1 MEDYHAEDVFSS
13 ELFKTGSKSGG
24 CLHCFVGVF
33 DSTRIKT
40 MSNVR
45 KPKARLSP
53 KRVFGCRACDC
64 VQLSFLLEY
73 P

>member
-1 MEDYHAEDVFSS
+1 MEDYHAEDAFSS
-13 ELFKTGSKSGG
+13 ELFKTGPKSGG

-40 MSNVR
+40 MSNMQE
-45 KPKARLSP
+45 PKTPLSP
-53 KRVFGCRACDC
+53 KRFLGCRACDC